1 MKTYMLKAKRDLH
14 FTSYIS
20 SLFIVLII
28 VMFMFSSCKKKV
40 LANNPKIVTDSATTT
55 RKVASCCQASIPSRF
70 GLPKPGVGIPVKGK

>member
-1 MKTYMLKAKRDLH
+1 
-14 FTSYIS
+14 
-20 SLFIVLII
+20 
-28 VMFMFSSCKKKV
+28 MFMFSSCKKKV